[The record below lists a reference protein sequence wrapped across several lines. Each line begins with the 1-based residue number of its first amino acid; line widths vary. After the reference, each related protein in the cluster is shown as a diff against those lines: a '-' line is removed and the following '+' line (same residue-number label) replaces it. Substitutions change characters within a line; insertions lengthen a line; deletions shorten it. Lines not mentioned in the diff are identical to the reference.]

1 MKRITFLSLTEKHFA
16 PEKVEQGIYALW
28 EDRKA
33 FKSGHQPD
41 KKPYSIVIP
50 PPNVTGRLHMGHA
63 LNNTLQDILIRYK
76 RMDGYD
82 ACWIPGMDHAGI
94 STQSVVK
101 KQLQAEGIELRE
113 YGREKTI
120 ARIWKWKERYG
131 NKILEQLRKMGC
143 SCDWDRTA
151 FTMDDSLCL
160 AVRKAF
166 IRLFEAGLIYRGRR
180 IVNWCP
186 VDQTAL
192 SNDETYTVEGGE
204 PGSLWYLKYPR
215 VDGKG
220 VVVIATTRPET
231 MFGDVAVAV
240 NPNDHRYAELIG
252 SKVRLPLTDR
262 EIPVIGD
269 SYVDMEFGTGCLK
282 ITPAHDPNDFEIG
295 ERHNLKPLSIMHP
308 DGRLNDEV
316 PVAFRGLDRY
326 EARQKAVEALR
337 ELDLLERIEER
348 LTPLVRAERSKVVI
362 DYRFSDQWF
371 VKLKPLADMAL
382 EVGQAQGLKFF
393 PERWGGVYRS
403 WLENTKDWCISR
415 QIWWGH
421 RIPAWYHVSDG
432 RMIVSR
438 EVDDNNK
445 PPLEVQSNPE
455 MWHQDEDV
463 LDTWFSSAL
472 WPYSTFGWPNATA
485 DLERF
490 YPTSVLVT
498 AKDIIY
504 LWVARMVMTGVFN
517 LQRIPFNDVLINPL
531 ICDEHGEG
539 MSKSKGNGIDP
550 LHIIDGALLE
560 ELEEIVLEA
569 RPIDTEERLNH
580 IRERYPAGFQGVGAD
595 ALRFSLAT
603 LNVEAQQV
611 GLSLRRF
618 EEVGRP
624 FTDKLWNACRFVL
637 THIDEVEDIIAA
649 SPKIEDTWIIGQ
661 LDRAVGAMRAG
672 LDSYR
677 ADIACEQAYH
687 FFWDDFCDWYVE
699 LVKPRL
705 RSGNKEDRKRVQETI
720 AEVLSTFIRLL
731 HPIVP
736 FITEELW
743 GHFYPRAIAGKLLVN
758 GEEKFDLCV
767 VAPFPS
773 DGGRFDLKAS
783 NEFERLRGIVRSIRT
798 ARIEAKIANK
808 VPLSVKCKY
817 ADDTLKNLIER
828 SQNLVL
834 VSAGLER
841 FEEVFQEAKG
851 WSAIVVD
858 GATLYLDLAA
868 FRDIDAEKAK
878 VQKLLESISQ
888 RLAQLEVKLGNSDF
902 IARAPAKIVEKERS
916 SFLELQAQQQELKDI
931 LQGLGNAL

>member
-1 MKRITFLSLTEKHFA
+1 MKRVTFLPLTEKHFA
-16 PEKVEQGIYALW
+16 PEKVEEGVYALW
-28 EDRKA
+28 EERKA
-33 FKSGHQPD
+33 FKSGHQPE

-63 LNNTLQDILIRYK
+63 LNNTLQDMIIRYK
-76 RMDGYD
+76 RMDSYD
-82 ACWIPGMDHAGI
+82 ACWIPGTDHAGI

-101 KQLQAEGIELRE
+101 KQLQAEGIDLRE

-120 ARIWKWKERYG
+120 ERIWEWKEKYG

-151 FTMDDSLCL
+151 FTMSDSLSL
-160 AVRKAF
+160 AVREAF
-166 IRLFEAGLIYRGRR
+166 VRLFEAGLIYRGRR

-192 SNDETYTVEGGE
+192 SNDETYNVEGGE
-204 PGSLWYLKYPR
+204 PGHLWYFKYPR

-220 VVVIATTRPET
+220 VLVIATTRPET

-240 NPNDHRYAELIG
+240 NPRDSRYADLIG
-252 SKVRLPLTDR
+252 SKVRLPLMDK
-262 EIPVIGD
+262 EIPIIGD
-269 SYVDMEFGTGCLK
+269 DYVDMEFGTGCLK

-295 ERHNLKPLSIMHP
+295 ERHNLEPLSIMHP

-316 PVAFRGLDRY
+316 PPSFRGLDRY
-326 EARQKAVEALR
+326 EAREKAVDALR
-337 ELDLLERIEER
+337 ALGLVEKIEDR

-362 DYRFSDQWF
+362 EYRLSDQWF
-371 VKLKPLADMAL
+371 VKMKPLADKAL
-382 EVGQAQGLKFF
+382 EVGQAQGLKFY

-403 WLENTKDWCISR
+403 WLENTRDWCISR

-421 RIPAWYHVSDG
+421 RIPAWYHISDG

-438 EVDDNNK
+438 DECPV
-445 PPLEVQSNPE
+445 EVQKEPG
-455 MWHQDEDV
+455 MWRQDDDV

-472 WPYSTFGWPNATA
+472 WPYSTFGWPRSTS

-531 ICDEHGEG
+531 VCDENGEG

-550 LHIIDGALLE
+550 LHIIDGAPRE

-569 RPIDTEERLNH
+569 RPIDTEQRLQR
-580 IRERYPAGFQGVGAD
+580 IRDRYPDGFQGVGAD

-637 THIDEVEDIIAA
+637 AHIDQVETVPAGE
-649 SPKIEDTWIIGQ
+649 PRIEDSWILGQ
-661 LDRAVGAMRAG
+661 LDRAISAMRSG

-677 ADIACEQAYH
+677 GDVACEQAYH

-705 RSGNKEDRKRVQETI
+705 RSGDKGDRKRVQEII
-720 AEVLSTFIRLL
+720 AEVLSAVIRAL

-743 GHFYPRAIAGKLLVN
+743 GHFYPRAVAGNLLSEDQRA
-758 GEEKFDLCV
+758 GDLCV
-767 VAPFPS
+767 LAPYPR
-773 DGGRFDLKAS
+773 DGGRFELKAS
-783 NEFERLRGIVRSIRT
+783 LEFERLRGIVRSIRT
-798 ARIEAKIANK
+798 ARVDAKLASK
-808 VPLSVKCKY
+808 ALLSVKCRY
-817 ADDTLKNLIER
+817 SDDSLRILLARAQDLLHT
-828 SQNLVL
+828 
-834 VSAGLER
+834 SAGLKR
-841 FEEVFQEAKG
+841 FEEVSQEGEVTG
-851 WSAIVVD
+851 WSAIVVE
-858 GATLYLDLAA
+858 GATLYLDLAE
-868 FRDIDAEKAK
+868 FRDVAAERVKAHK
-878 VQKLLESISQ
+878 SLEGVLQ
-888 RLAQLEVKLGNSDF
+888 RLAQFETKLSNQDF
-902 IARAPAKIVEKERS
+902 IARAPAHVVEKERA
-916 SFLELQAQQQELKDI
+916 SFAELQAQRDELQEVLR
-931 LQGLGNAL
+931 GLGS